1 MKTIR
6 GIDSFLGTIA
16 ATLLVLL
23 LAVMVM
29 MGFTQVVLRNVFS
42 TSVLWG
48 DVLLRHVVLW
58 VAFLGAIVAT
68 GEKRHITIDA
78 LTKILP
84 DKGKKIA
91 AIVTGIASIIVCYY
105 LTDASYRFLIDEIE
119 FGGTLILD
127 IQRWIFQIII
137 PLGFGLMMLRFA
149 VRLLGDIVDLITGRI
164 EIPEEEGLRDA

>member
-1 MKTIR
+1 MKIIR

-42 TSVLWG
+42 TSILWG

-78 LTKILP
+78 LTKVLP

-105 LTDASYRFLIDEIE
+105 ITDASYRFLIDEIE

-137 PLGFGLMMLRFA
+137 PLGFGLMMVRFA

>member
-1 MKTIR
+1 MKIIR

-42 TSVLWG
+42 TSILWG

-78 LTKILP
+78 LTKVLP

-137 PLGFGLMMLRFA
+137 PLGFGLMMVRFA

>member
-1 MKTIR
+1 MKIIR

-42 TSVLWG
+42 TSILWV

-78 LTKILP
+78 LTKVLP

-137 PLGFGLMMLRFA
+137 PLGFGLMMVRFA